1 MPGKIGEQEGPYS
14 EPTCRGSLSSSK
26 NNTAFSLSRKCIQT
40 LTSFFCTTERSRERE
55 DRPESC
61 PLLEKRRPTPPRG
74 AGGISTPQ
82 PTALGSEVRAG
93 PSTRPR
99 ADSWMRPQRL
109 PPPSLGV
116 TRRSLHFTR
125 DSFIP
130 QMFCSSARDT
140 MGNNSSHSRNAQY
153 SEISSIIARAS
164 AEFSPYLVHLLWKM
178 RNCVSQWTLGKRL
191 TENSRMAKQTLNLGR
206 RMEKEEQR

>member
-26 NNTAFSLSRKCIQT
+26 NNTAFSLSRKCTQT

-116 TRRSLHFTR
+116 TRRSIKAEVTAERERGCSGGRTRMRRRGAESGGHERLLNYFTFSIMCVFNL
-125 DSFIP
+125 D
-130 QMFCSSARDT
+130 Q
-140 MGNNSSHSRNAQY
+140 NS
-153 SEISSIIARAS
+153 
-164 AEFSPYLVHLLWKM
+164 
-178 RNCVSQWTLGKRL
+178 
-191 TENSRMAKQTLNLGR
+191 NL
-206 RMEKEEQR
+206 KSLPWL